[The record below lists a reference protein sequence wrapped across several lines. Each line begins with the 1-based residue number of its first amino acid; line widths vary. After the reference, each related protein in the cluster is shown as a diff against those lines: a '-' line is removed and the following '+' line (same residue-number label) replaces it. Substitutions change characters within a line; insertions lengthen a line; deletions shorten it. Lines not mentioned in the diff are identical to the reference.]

1 MEVVVEVAAA
11 VEAERVV
18 DNSNHRIGS
27 YFDQFPVP
35 KETVL
40 EYRRR
45 DHHRHKIFGICH
57 QMLIDMISKFRIRG
71 GYIKAQPDTLK
82 IGASPW
88 DLE

>member
-1 MEVVVEVAAA
+1 MVVEVAA
-11 VEAERVV
+11 VEEQGVV
-18 DNSNHRIGS
+18 DNSIPKIGS